1 MPAIRKLP
9 DSTTLRRLRAQG
21 QTQKEIAQAYGASE
35 SAVWKALQRAGYIDP
50 MMTYR
55 DILPWEID
63 EAHKAT
69 AIMERFRSIVKQ
81 RKNVPLRPD
90 EEVLLN
96 RWLADLEANELVVNY
111 HPEAPA
117 NSASTKGGFYYVPK
131 AADDDWI
138 IRKPTPH

>member
-1 MPAIRKLP
+1 MPTVRKLP

-35 SAVWKALQRAGYIDP
+35 SAVWKAMQRAGYINP
-50 MMTYR
+50 MMTYK

-81 RKNVPLRPD
+81 RKKVPLRPD
-90 EEVLLN
+90 EEALLN
-96 RWLADLEANELVVNY
+96 RWLKDLEANELVVNY
-111 HPEAPA
+111 HPDAPP

-131 AADDDWI
+131 GADDDWI
-138 IRKPTPH
+138 IRRPTPH